1 MWRAALGGAMYPAS
15 ERASEREARTSF
27 RADTPQPPPRCSG
40 RGATVNTWQ
49 SPEHIAHTPNTSLP
63 DSTARTHLQPS
74 IAQAAAA
81 PRSLLLPQRSRR
93 PPAPSPAG
101 SVAHRRTQQRIG
113 APAAPQPAAS
123 PRRTRPA
130 ALHGAAAQRAGGRIT
145 PREIVRHGEAQEGAA
160 RG

>member
-1 MWRAALGGAMYPAS
+1 MWRAALGGAMYPS
-15 ERASEREARTSF
+15 ERASGRPAQVFARILRNHRRGV
-27 RADTPQPPPRCSG
+27 RA
-40 RGATVNTWQ
+40 ATVNTWQ

-93 PPAPSPAG
+93 LPAPSPAG